1 MSVEGLSL
9 APIAEALYS
18 HFYENVV
25 LVTTDSHPESTK
37 VNGQPA
43 PYLPNFYEDAVL
55 TEFYR
60 TNQKKFFSNNTEA
73 IVFAPFGCRGNTTYT
88 EISPV
93 KQAHTRVED
102 KWKCSDVCPL

>member
-60 TNQKKFFSNNTEA
+60 VNKRDSLTTQK
-73 IVFAPFGCRGNTTYT
+73 
-88 EISPV
+88 
-93 KQAHTRVED
+93 
-102 KWKCSDVCPL
+102 PLYLHHLCAEGTPLTQR